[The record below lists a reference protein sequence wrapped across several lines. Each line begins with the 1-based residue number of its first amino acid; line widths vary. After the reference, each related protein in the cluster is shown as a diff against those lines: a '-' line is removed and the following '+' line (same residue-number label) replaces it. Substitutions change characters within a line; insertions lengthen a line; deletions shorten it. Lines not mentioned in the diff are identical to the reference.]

1 MCSGAAVYSG
11 LMTATEWPPSLPV
24 MGYNTWYQFRT
35 GISEAEVVRQAQLL
49 VSSGLAAAGYNC
61 VNLDDGWMAAER
73 AANGE
78 LAWDAAKFPHGMPF
92 LADQIHALG
101 LRFGLYTAIGTRTCQ
116 SLPGSWAHYDQD
128 AKTFAAWGVDFV
140 KVDDCGGLPAG
151 TTVAELTEHFRQFG
165 ACLRTYNPAVIYS
178 QELPIHQIGK
188 PAFLA
193 AVRASAE
200 FAHMWRV
207 AHDEYPLTH
216 DDAAPMILSHLM
228 ADLPLHSFAGPGH
241 WNDLDMVAPNFPAS
255 GWTLADLHNQL
266 SVWAMEA
273 SPLLISADIGALP
286 PAALAA
292 LKNPHLIA
300 LDQSG
305 EQCSAMIASGHIEAL
320 MKPDPTGGIAVLFVN
335 LGTGPSTG
343 RFALSQFGIAA
354 AKASGDNV
362 WTGETTIFDEVSVTL
377 AEGQTTLVRLRAI

>member
-1 MCSGAAVYSG
+1 
-11 LMTATEWPPSLPV
+11 

-35 GISEAEVVRQAQLL
+35 SITESEVVRQAELL
-49 VSSGLAAAGYNC
+49 VSSGLAAAGYRC

-73 AANGE
+73 TAHGE
-78 LAWDAAKFPHGMPF
+78 LAGDGAKFPRGIRW

-101 LRFGLYTAIGTRTCQ
+101 LRFGIYTAIGTRTCQ
-116 SLPGSWAHYDQD
+116 SLPASWGHYDQD
-128 AKTFAAWGVDFV
+128 ARTFASWGVDFV

-151 TTVAELTEHFRQFG
+151 TTVDTLTEHFRQFG
-165 ACLRTYNPAVIYS
+165 ACLRQHNPDVLYS

-188 PAFLA
+188 PSFRS

-207 AHDEYPLTH
+207 AHDEYPLTREN
-216 DDAAPMILSHLM
+216 ASPMILGHLA
-228 ADLPLHSFAGPGH
+228 ADVELHPFAGPGH

-255 GWTLADLHNQL
+255 GWTLADLQNQL

-286 PAALAA
+286 PDALAA
-292 LKNPHLIA
+292 LKNPHMIA

-305 EQCSAMIASGHIEAL
+305 EQCSTMTASGHISAL
-320 MKPDPTGGIAVLFVN
+320 MKPDPAGGTAVLFVN
-335 LGTGPSTG
+335 LGKGTSTG
-343 RFALSQFGIAA
+343 RFSLAQFGITSAR
-354 AKASGDNV
+354 ASSHNV
-362 WTGETTIFDEVSVTL
+362 WTGATTTFDEVSVTIE
-377 AEGQTTLVRLRAI
+377 EGQTTLVQIKEA

>member
-1 MCSGAAVYSG
+1 
-11 LMTATEWPPSLPV
+11 MTSSEWPPSRPV

-35 GISEAEVVRQAQLL
+35 NITEAEVLRQAQLL

-78 LAWDAAKFPHGMPF
+78 LTGDAAKFPHGIAW

-101 LRFGLYTAIGTRTCQ
+101 LRFGIYTAIGTRTCQ
-116 SLPGSWAHYDQD
+116 SLPASGGHYDQD
-128 AKTFAAWGVDFV
+128 AKTFASWGVDFV

-151 TTVAELTEHFRQFG
+151 TTVDTLTENFRQFG
-165 ACLRTYNPAVIYS
+165 AYLRRYNPDVVYS

-188 PAFLA
+188 PSFLP

-207 AHDEYPLTH
+207 AHDEDPLTH
-216 DDAAPMILSHLM
+216 DGASPMILGHLA

-241 WNDLDMVAPNFPAS
+241 WNDLDMIAPAFPGN
-255 GWTLADLHNQL
+255 GWTLDDLCNQL

-273 SPLLISADIGALP
+273 SPLLISADLGALP
-286 PAALAA
+286 PAALDA
-292 LKNPHLIA
+292 LKNPHMIA
-300 LDQSG
+300 IDQSG
-305 EQCSAMIASGHIEAL
+305 EQCSTVIINENIEAL
-320 MKPDPTGGIAVLFVN
+320 MKPDPAGGIAVLFVN
-335 LGTGPSTG
+335 LGPDTSTG
-343 RFALSQFGIAA
+343 RFELSEFGITSAT
-354 AKASGDNV
+354 ASGHNV
-362 WTGETTIFDEVSVTL
+362 WTRTTTTFTGVSVTL
-377 AEGQTTLVRLRAI
+377 EAGQTTLMQISEA

>member
-1 MCSGAAVYSG
+1 
-11 LMTATEWPPSLPV
+11 

-35 GISEAEVVRQAQLL
+35 NITEAEVVRQAQLL
-49 VSSGLAAAGYNC
+49 VSSGLAAAGYGC

-78 LAWDAAKFPHGMPF
+78 LAGDAAKFPHGIAW

-101 LRFGLYTAIGTRTCQ
+101 LRFGIYTAIGTRTCQ
-116 SLPGSWAHYDQD
+116 SLPASGGHYDQD
-128 AKTFAAWGVDFV
+128 AKTFASWGVDFV

-151 TTVAELTEHFRQFG
+151 TTVDTLTENFRQFG
-165 ACLRTYNPAVIYS
+165 AYLRRYNPDVVYS

-188 PAFLA
+188 PSFLA

-216 DDAAPMILSHLM
+216 EGASSMILGHLA

-241 WNDLDMVAPNFPAS
+241 WNDLDMIAPAFPGN
-255 GWTLADLHNQL
+255 GWTLEDLCNQL

-273 SPLLISADIGALP
+273 SPLLISADLGALS
-286 PAALAA
+286 PAALDA
-292 LKNPHLIA
+292 LKNPHMIA
-300 LDQSG
+300 IDQSG
-305 EQCSAMIASGHIEAL
+305 EQCSTVIMNENIEAL
-320 MKPDPTGGIAVLFVN
+320 MKPDPAGGIAVLFVN
-335 LGTGPSTG
+335 LGPDTSTG
-343 RFALSQFGIAA
+343 HFELSEFGINSAS
-354 AKASGDNV
+354 ASGRNV
-362 WTGETTIFDEVSVTL
+362 WTGITTTFTGVSVTL
-377 AEGQTTLVRLRAI
+377 EAEQTTLMQISAA

>member
-1 MCSGAAVYSG
+1 
-11 LMTATEWPPSLPV
+11 MTSSEWPPQRPV

-35 GISEAEVVRQAQLL
+35 NITESEIVRQAQLL
-49 VSSGLAAAGYNC
+49 VSSGLAAAGYQC

-78 LAWDAAKFPHGMPF
+78 FVGDAAKFPHGIPW

-101 LRFGLYTAIGTRTCQ
+101 LKFGLYTAIGARTCQ
-116 SLPGSWAHYDQD
+116 SLPGSWEHYDQD
-128 AKTFAAWGVDFV
+128 AATFAAWGVDFV

-151 TTVAELTEHFRQFG
+151 TTVAALTEHFRQFG
-165 ACLRTYNPAVIYS
+165 ASLRQHNPEVVYS

-188 PAFLA
+188 ASFLA
-193 AVRASAE
+193 AVQASAE
-200 FAHMWRV
+200 SSHMWRV

-216 DDAAPMILSHLM
+216 DGASAMILTHLA

-241 WNDLDMVAPNFPAS
+241 WNDLDMVAPNYPAN
-255 GWTLADLHNQL
+255 GWTMADLHNQL

-292 LKNPHLIA
+292 LKNPHMIA

-305 EQCSAMIASGHIEAL
+305 QQCSTMIASGHITAL
-320 MKPDPTGGIAVLFVN
+320 MKPDPAGGTAVLLVN
-335 LGTGPSTG
+335 LGPGPSTG
-343 RFALSQFGIAA
+343 HFALPQLGITSAR
-354 AKASGDNV
+354 ASGYNV
-362 WTGETTIFDEVSVTL
+362 WTETTAAFAELSVTL
-377 AEGQTTLVRLRAI
+377 EEGQTTLLQVTES